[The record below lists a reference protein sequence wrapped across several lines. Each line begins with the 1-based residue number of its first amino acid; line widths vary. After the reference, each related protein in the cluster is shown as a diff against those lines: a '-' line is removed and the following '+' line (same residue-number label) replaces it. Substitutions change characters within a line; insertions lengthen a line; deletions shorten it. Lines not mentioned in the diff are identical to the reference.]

1 MEIEG
6 IVYKI
11 LPKEE
16 VTFGDGNKKTKGG
29 FVITHGEL
37 PSYAAFE
44 LFGEERLSMLDG
56 LAVGMPVKVNFYAE
70 SRLSKNGNYFTTLKC
85 FGIAM
90 LATQNPTTAG
100 LAPVQY
106 PNAVS
111 PTATVPP
118 VQDTPPASETTNFLS
133 GDEEVPF

>member
-1 MEIEG
+1 MEIKG
-6 IVYKI
+6 TIYKI

-16 VTFGDGNKKTKGG
+16 VTLGDGTKKTKGD
-29 FVITHGEL
+29 FVITHSEQ

-85 FGIAM
+85 LGIAT
-90 LATQNPTTAG
+90 LAAQNPTPTG
-100 LAPVQY
+100 IAPVQY
-106 PNAVS
+106 PNAVP
-111 PTATVPP
+111 PTATVTP
-118 VQDTPPASETTNFLS
+118 VQNTPPASETSNFLS
-133 GDEEVPF
+133 DNDEVPF